1 MRNSLSISIADGPV
15 ASALAD
21 DYEWLDPGR
30 VSYHWTESALA
41 RATAGLTCAGAMAV
55 AITQLG
61 SAGIPVSCVLAVLA
75 IGLKIHVRLRYCATA
90 RVGSKE
96 S

>member
-1 MRNSLSISIADGPV
+1 MRNSLSIPIADGPV

-21 DYEWLDPGR
+21 DFEWL
-30 VSYHWTESALA
+30 ESALA